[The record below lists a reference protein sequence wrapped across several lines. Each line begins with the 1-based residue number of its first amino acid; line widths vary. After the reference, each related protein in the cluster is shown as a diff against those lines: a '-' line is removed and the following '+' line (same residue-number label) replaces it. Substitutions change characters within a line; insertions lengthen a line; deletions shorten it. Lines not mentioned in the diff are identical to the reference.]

1 MGGALGLAVLST
13 LAADTTA
20 GYVQGLGHRP
30 VPAEVS
36 AGLVEGYQVAFTAAA
51 ILVTV
56 GAILLAVLLRPRD
69 AVSVSAQPAEAYL

>member
-1 MGGALGLAVLST
+1 MRERASGRHRHLT
-13 LAADTTA
+13 
-20 GYVQGLGHRP
+20 GLGHRP

-56 GAILLAVLLRPRD
+56 GAILMALLLRRRHV
-69 AVSVSAQPAEAYL
+69 AEISAEAEPAGAYL